1 VIRSSRRG
9 ALPRRILITAAA
21 ALVPLVAGC
30 EAGNNAP
37 TLHWHQPTDG
47 TLAYAGTNNSITIA
61 NMFVLGAPVGAVL
74 HRGQSAG
81 MFFGL
86 VNTGSPDRLIAIRAP
101 GTAQTVQL
109 PAGGV
114 SLINRA
120 RVLLTGPKPA
130 VILRNLVQPLT
141 GGSVVKMYL
150 IFQNAGAITVYVPVM
165 PVTSNYATYLP
176 PVPFSSSPPVP
187 FSPLPA
193 GSGSA
198 HAKATGRP
206 AAPSPSPSASR

>member
-9 ALPRRILITAAA
+9 ALPRRVLIAAAA

-101 GTAQTVQL
+101 GIAQTVQL

-114 SLINRA
+114 SLINQA

-193 GSGSA
+193 GSA

>member
-1 VIRSSRRG
+1 MIRSSRRG
-9 ALPRRILITAAA
+9 ALSGRILIAAAA
-21 ALVPLVAGC
+21 ALAPLIAGC

-37 TLHWHQPTDG
+37 TLQWHQPTDG
-47 TLAYAGTNNSITIA
+47 TLAYAGPNKSITIA
-61 NMFVLGAPVGAVL
+61 DVFVLGAPVGAVL

-101 GTAQTVQL
+101 GIAQTVQL

-114 SLINRA
+114 SLIKRA

-141 GGSVVKMYL
+141 GGSVVTMYL
-150 IFQNAGAITVYVPVM
+150 IFQNAGAIRVYVPVLPM
-165 PVTSNYATYLP
+165 TSHYATYSP
-176 PVPFSSSPPVP
+176 PVTFSSSPPVP

-198 HAKATGRP
+198 HAKATGR
-206 AAPSPSPSASR
+206 AGAPSPSPSSSR